1 MIMAHGND
9 LPWNGS
15 APNRGSGVDWT
26 AYVEPGRVFD
36 DPQDVLQANELSL
49 QEKRAILASWA
60 SDACAIDSCPGWRSW
75 PGAAKAV
82 PIDRILDALAF
93 LDGTGRSAPP
103 PPWKISAG
111 GGLRRISTVR
121 TAKTL

>member
-1 MIMAHGND
+1 MAYGND
-9 LPWNGS
+9 LPWDGS
-15 APNRGSGVDWT
+15 APDRGNRVDWT

-36 DPQDVLQANELSL
+36 DPQDVLQADELSL

-82 PIDRILDALAF
+82 PIDRIIDALVT
-93 LDGTGRSAPP
+93 LDGSERPEPP
-103 PPWKISAG
+103 PAWKIAAG
-111 GGLRRISTVR
+111 GSPRRISSVR